1 MRRTLPQDLRPR
13 IGGLRTRGLGRVAD
27 LAGLAMLATVG
38 AYYAYLSIG
47 HPPPDALIFWSA
59 AQQPSF
65 YADVWA
71 YTDQSGGGSLYVY
84 PPPLAQIL
92 RIVPWGIWVFLWIW
106 MLFLAFWAATR
117 QWSIPTF
124 VISTTLAVTVGFGFV
139 LANPA
144 TLTLVGN
151 PQIAIAA
158 VCVLGFRW
166 PALWAFPILTKLSPG
181 IGLLW
186 FAARR
191 EWRSLAIGTGATLAV
206 MIISVIVGPR
216 DWLDFIR
223 FATLNFGTPPPIPYV
238 PIPFLI
244 RLPIAAAL
252 IIWGARTDRRWT
264 VPVAV
269 AWSMI
274 ALYES
279 SWVTILL
286 AVLPL
291 VGVRRLL
298 TQNGGTRV
306 A

>member
-1 MRRTLPQDLRPR
+1 MSDTEGMRRSWTRLARSDSGTDRIPKWDLRR
-13 IGGLRTRGLGRVAD
+13 FAD
-27 LAGLAMLATVG
+27 LAGFVLLATVG
-38 AYYAYLSIG
+38 AYYAYLSIT
-47 HPPPDALIFWSA
+47 HPPVDALIFWSA
-59 AQQPSF
+59 AQEPSF
-65 YADVWA
+65 YTETW
-71 YTDQSGGGSLYVY
+71 QGGSLYVY

-92 RIVPWGIWVFLWIW
+92 RVIPWAPFVIVWIS
-106 MLFLAFWAATR
+106 MLFLAWWAATR
-117 QWSIPTF
+117 HWSIPTF
-124 VISTTLAVTVGFGFV
+124 VLSTILATTVGFGFI

-166 PALWAFPILTKLSPG
+166 PALWAFPILTKISPG

-186 FAARR
+186 FLARG
-191 EWRSLAIGTGATLAV
+191 EWRSLAIAAGATF
-206 MIISVIVGPR
+206 SVILASVLLGPQ

-223 FATLNFGTPPPIPYV
+223 FATLNAGATPPIPYV
-238 PIPFLI
+238 PIPFLV
-244 RLPIAAAL
+244 RLPLAAAL
-252 IIWGARTDRRWT
+252 IVWGARTNRRWT

-279 SWVTILL
+279 SWVTIML

-291 VGVRRLL
+291 IEKRR
-298 TQNGGTRV
+298 
-306 A
+306 